1 MAEFLRLPNFKG
13 CKVAAG
19 ALLPPGSAR
28 VTHLANPAERLK
40 DIPPKTGDMVT
51 AEIPCRKVLDDK
63 ERKKRKA
70 EAKVAANVAGVDIQ
84 AERVAGN
91 KDAGK
96 EGTSR
101 KKRRVCLEA
110 PVKPNSE
117 HVSSPTPLNHAHPL
131 ETLADKEH
139 ASPHASADR
148 MSFLQNQTDE
158 HATPPS
164 VVNANELVI
173 GEEGGGGQENVDHAF
188 ANEGH
193 GDNEGGLSRLQTQP
207 SHIRHSGQHL
217 ETVEKPACDKVV
229 PNVVSYSAGRFGN
242 LPFTPQWG
250 LTNSCHM
257 DNSRVCRDMM
267 SNLFTLADHEFF
279 NEGVRDEPAIKRSWK
294 LLCQS
299 AQQQANTLLRFK
311 ALTEEHANLV
321 YAHKSW
327 KDVKAHYKE
336 CKKELVK
343 ERLEELEEEK
353 KESEQLNTEQAD
365 RIKQLKEALRQ
376 SEADAHQLR
385 LDRERYAIEA
395 GNGEMVRRRIINK
408 YLPTFVRRL
417 HQSIEYKRSLGEA
430 FSLAIGKGFTYGISI
445 SRKDP
450 NIQAI
455 LKATPNV
462 DPASSDIFMETY
474 EKLLLR
480 VSIM

>member
-1 MAEFLRLPNFKG
+1 MVCKLPLR
-13 CKVAAG
+13 
-19 ALLPPGSAR
+19 ALLPRAQLGL
-28 VTHLANPAERLK
+28 THLANPAERLK
-40 DIPPKTGDMVT
+40 DIPLKTGDMVT

-117 HVSSPTPLNHAHPL
+117 HVSSPTPLNHVHPL

-173 GEEGGGGQENVDHAF
+173 GEAGGGGQENVDHAF

-217 ETVEKPACDKVV
+217 ETVEMPCV
-229 PNVVSYSAGRFGN
+229 PTGYSAGRF
-242 LPFTPQWG
+242 
-250 LTNSCHM
+250 
-257 DNSRVCRDMM
+257 
-267 SNLFTLADHEFF
+267 
-279 NEGVRDEPAIKRSWK
+279 GVRDEPAIKRSWK

-343 ERLEELEEEK
+343 
-353 KESEQLNTEQAD
+353 AD

-450 NIQAI
+450 KIS
-455 LKATPNV
+455 KAT
-462 DPASSDIFMETY
+462 
-474 EKLLLR
+474 
-480 VSIM
+480 